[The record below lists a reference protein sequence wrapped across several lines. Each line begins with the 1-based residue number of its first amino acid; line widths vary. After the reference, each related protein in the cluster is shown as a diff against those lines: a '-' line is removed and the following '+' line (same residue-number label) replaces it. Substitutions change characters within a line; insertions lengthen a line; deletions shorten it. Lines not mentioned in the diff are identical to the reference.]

1 MKCGFKKV
9 EIEIDHRRKVVLML
23 DEFRQL
29 QLEYT
34 VEKNGYDVKKLF
46 GIPGKIHKND
56 LITYFLKTTT
66 GVYELLVGNQILL
79 IADDFKTY
87 VVLDP
92 DSAVEGWTNDTYLIS
107 KKMCYI

>member
-56 LITYFLKTTT
+56 LITYFLKATD
-66 GVYELLVGNQILL
+66 GYELLISNQVLRISS
-79 IADDFKTY
+79 DFKKY
-87 VVLDP
+87 VALNIDGYC
-92 DSAVEGWTNDTYLIS
+92 EGEANDTYLIS